1 MPNEAPA
8 VSEMTS
14 ETARRAVDAAIRVKN
29 EFLAHMSHEIRTP
42 LNAII
47 GMTELLMGTELAPAQ
62 RDYVETIR
70 SSGEMLLAIINDIL
84 DLTKMEAGRME
95 LERRPFDVAEWLE
108 TTLGMVRVAAERKG
122 LQLITEIREGTPPR
136 LVGDVI
142 RLRQVL
148 GNLLSNAVKFTER
161 GSITVQVSVL
171 HRGGR
176 RCALRVTVQD
186 TGIGIPANQMG
197 KLFQSFSQ
205 LDASTTRQ
213 YGGTGLGLAISRK
226 LVELMGGDIQV
237 ESEPGRGSSFH
248 FTAIL
253 EAEPS
258 EISAAERKG
267 PRDARKALIVGS
279 FGNAAER
286 IGSWLRDWG
295 FAETSVLAPAD
306 AMARLQAAD
315 PCDLV
320 LLDADTPGLEV
331 SPLTELVSRQ
341 RPTDTPAL
349 LVIVAAEPDSAWSQA
364 VQNPAL
370 FAWLTPPVR
379 EEDLRSVVEMAL
391 TQHRS
396 PRTVPGAAA
405 LPERALVVEDNPV
418 NRQVAVRMLERLGV
432 APDTA
437 ENGEVALQK
446 LRETAYD
453 VILMDVQMP
462 VLDGVETTRRIR
474 REWPSDRQPWIVAM
488 TAHAMRGDRERYL
501 AAGMDDY
508 LSKPVR
514 AQDLR
519 AVLTRPRRNWR
530 KGTEHGAYIGH

>member
-1 MPNEAPA
+1 MPGEAPA
-8 VSEMTS
+8 ASATAP
-14 ETARRAVDAAIRVKN
+14 ETAAPAADAAIRAKN

-42 LNAII
+42 MNAII
-47 GMTELLMGTELAPAQ
+47 GMTELLMGTDLTPAQ

-84 DLTKMEAGRME
+84 DLTKIEAGRME

-122 LQLITEIREGTPPR
+122 LQLITEVREGTPPR
-136 LVGDVI
+136 LVGDII

-161 GSITVQVSVL
+161 GSISVKVSVL
-171 HRGGR
+171 HLGGR

-186 TGIGIPANQMG
+186 TGIGIPPNRMG

-205 LDASTTRQ
+205 LDASTTRR

-226 LVELMGGDIQV
+226 LVELMGGAIRV

-248 FTAIL
+248 FTAML
-253 EAEPS
+253 EAEPA
-258 EISAAERKG
+258 EISADERTG
-267 PRDARKALIVGS
+267 PRDARRALIVGAPGS
-279 FGNAAER
+279 TSER
-286 IGSWLRDWG
+286 IGAWLRAWG
-295 FAETSVLAPAD
+295 FAETAVLAPAD
-306 AMARLQAAD
+306 AIGRLRFAD

-320 LLDADTPGLEV
+320 ILDAGAPGVEV
-331 SPLTELVSRQ
+331 APLAELVGRQ
-341 RPTDTPAL
+341 RSSDLPAL
-349 LVIVAAEPDSAWSQA
+349 LVIGAAEPGAAWPNA
-364 VQNPAL
+364 VQDPAL

-391 TQHRS
+391 AQRCG
-396 PRTVPGAAA
+396 PRAVPAAAA

-418 NRQVAVRMLERLGV
+418 NSRVAVRMLERLGV
-432 APDTA
+432 PADTA
-437 ENGEVALQK
+437 ENGEEALRK
-446 LRETAYD
+446 LRERAYE

-462 VLDGVETTRRIR
+462 VLDGEETTRRIR
-474 REWPSDRQPWIVAM
+474 REWPADRQPWIVAM

-519 AVLTRPRRNWR
+519 AALTRPRRDCR
-530 KGTEHGAYIGH
+530 KEKEHGAHTGH